1 MNQEIELT
9 MALCLSE
16 SAYSSLASGRSFTA
30 FSNRFI
36 NGVQRFAICPA
47 NASTKIEAW
56 AELESCR
63 MFQGAEFAE
72 ALAWNTIW
80 SEEFLRNLLT
90 EKHHVFLNILR
101 IHRLDQTTD
110 PPQINSL
117 EKVGAFLK
125 LPTVVHA
132 ASKQPVLDDAT
143 FLRRKRQLDNLDRP
157 PHPELEQLQ
166 QQISAWAMSDRLAT
180 SLDHDIQSF
189 LGWGKPSILVP
200 GNGNTNPDSTWI
212 STIADVG
219 NSCDGNGF
227 EKLVR
232 KSFIFLGF
240 SNSEGNSKASLNPE
254 SCGGAGGIDF
264 YCETPYPIVGECKA
278 TKNTKVPSKTPAQ
291 LLQLGQNHL
300 QAAYDPCVKIILAAG
315 ELTTAAELTAK
326 TQTMN
331 VIRPETLQRLVKLKS
346 KHPGSIDLMK
356 LKHCLEAEPF
366 GESADQKLNNHIDLT
381 EQGIALRRAIFEIVR
396 DGCSQSTKHTMS
408 TETILGIYRF
418 KNPDSTLN
426 SIAMH
431 RVLVELSSPLSGYLG
446 CNQCQTWKGDRFYC
460 LREFPMT

>member
-16 SAYSSLASGRSFTA
+16 SDCSSLASGRSFTA
-30 FSNRFI
+30 LSNRFI
-36 NGVQRFAICPA
+36 NGVQQFAICPA

-56 AELESCR
+56 AELDSCR
-63 MFQGAEFAE
+63 MFRGAEFAE

-101 IHRLDQTTD
+101 IHRLDRTTD
-110 PPQINSL
+110 SSQINSL

-125 LPTVVHA
+125 LPTIVRA
-132 ASKQPVLDDAT
+132 TSQQPVLDDAT

-166 QQISAWAMSDRLAT
+166 QQISAWAVSDRLAT

-219 NSCDGNGF
+219 NSSDGNGF

-232 KSFIFLGF
+232 KSFVYLGF
-240 SNSEGNSKASLNPE
+240 SNSETIPRASLRLE
-254 SCGGAGGIDF
+254 GSGGAGGLDF
-264 YCETPYPIVGECKA
+264 YCEAPYPVVGECKA
-278 TKNTKVPSKTPAQ
+278 TQSTNVPSSTPGQ
-291 LLQLGQNHL
+291 LIKLGTNILQTAFQ
-300 QAAYDPCVKIILAAG
+300 PCIKIILAAG
-315 ELTTAAELTAK
+315 KLTHDAELTANRHH
-326 TQTMN
+326 MN
-331 VIRPETLQRLVKLKS
+331 LLRPETLQRLVDLKS
-346 KHPGSIDLMK
+346 KYPGSIDLMK

-396 DGCSQSTKHTMS
+396 DGCSRSTKHTMS

-418 KNPDSTLN
+418 KNPDSTVN

-431 RVLVELSSPLSGYLG
+431 RILVELSSPLSGYLG
-446 CNQCQTWKGDRFYC
+446 CNQCQTWEGDRFYC
-460 LREFPMT
+460 LRAFPMT